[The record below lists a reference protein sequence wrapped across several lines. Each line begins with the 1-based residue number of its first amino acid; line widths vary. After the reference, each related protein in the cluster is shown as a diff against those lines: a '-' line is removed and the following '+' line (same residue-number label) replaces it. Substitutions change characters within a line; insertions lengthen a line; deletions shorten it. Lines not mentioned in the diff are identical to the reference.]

1 MKRAIRTNR
10 KNCRVTKRSRQ
21 TKSVDIFRTTP
32 TDTVCPNFYVLS
44 HANGCTF
51 APLCAYC
58 YLKSSFWY
66 LAAPQVFTNTRR
78 MLDEVRGWLGRE
90 GLESYMLNTGNLS
103 DSLGFEEHRP
113 LIARLVELFR
123 AEAEAKGRKHTLL
136 LVTKGGRKECQGL
149 LESKPCR
156 NVIVSF
162 SVNSPEAAGKH
173 ESGAATVADRME
185 TAHRLKS
192 FGWRVRM
199 RIDPMIAG
207 FDYEWIVDQVA
218 ALKPERI
225 TLGTLR
231 ADHSLPRYVNQSLFA
246 ELEPPNKPKGLARY
260 PRAARLA
267 LYRTAVRKLKSIA
280 PIGLC
285 EETPDIWEALGL
297 DTDAKQCNCCL

>member
-1 MKRAIRTNR
+1 MKKTIRTSR
-10 KNCRVTKRSRQ
+10 KRQQVTKRTRQ
-21 TKSVDIFRTTP
+21 TKFVDIFRTTP

-66 LAAPQVFTNTRR
+66 LAAPQVFTNTRQL
-78 MLDEVRGWLGRE
+78 LDEARAWLGRD

-113 LIARLVELFR
+113 LIAQLIEIFR

-136 LVTKGGRKECQGL
+136 IVTKGGRKECDSL
-149 LESKPCR
+149 LQSKPCR

-162 SVNSPEAAGKH
+162 SVNSPDAARKY
-173 ESGAATVADRME
+173 ESGAATVADRL
-185 TAHRLKS
+185 AAARQLKS
-192 FGWRVRM
+192 MGWRIRM

-207 FDYEWIVDQVA
+207 FDYEWIVEQVA
-218 ALKPERI
+218 QLGPERI

-231 ADHSLPRYVNQSLFA
+231 ADHSLPRYVNQSLFD
-246 ELEPPNKPKGLARY
+246 ELEPPAKAKGLARY
-260 PRAARLA
+260 PKAVRLA
-267 LYRTAVRKLKSIA
+267 LYHPAVKKLKSIA

-285 EETPDIWEALGL
+285 EETPDIWDALGL